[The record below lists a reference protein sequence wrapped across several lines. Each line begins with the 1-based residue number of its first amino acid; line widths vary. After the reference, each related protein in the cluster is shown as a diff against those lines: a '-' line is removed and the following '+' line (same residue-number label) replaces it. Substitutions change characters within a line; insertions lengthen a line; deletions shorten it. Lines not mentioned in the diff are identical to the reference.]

1 MDRITQSLIE
11 NFLKTEEINE
21 SNQSTQFEMFCNYSV
36 VSNEYNKTFDCKAI
50 NIGGGD
56 DTGIDGI
63 AIIVNG
69 HLVEDIDEIEDLK
82 NTNGYLEVTY
92 IFIQAKTSASFSTSE
107 MQTFYFGIK
116 DFFSTTPG
124 LRRNKD
130 IEKFNELSNY
140 ILENATHLR
149 ENPTCKVF
157 YITTGRWNE
166 MDMNLNTI
174 KKSIVIDLEN
184 LNLFENVESYAFGAN
199 DINKLYRKSQ
209 NPIST
214 TFSFANKVTL
224 DGINGINQS
233 YYGVI
238 PFFELKKI
246 LVNDNGGIN
255 RVFDDNV
262 RDFQG
267 IDNLVNANI
276 DETLNSDNP
285 YLFSVLNNGI
295 TIVASTIRTNANT
308 FTIEDYQIVN
318 GCQTSNVLYNHRNND
333 NLDKLSIPLRLI
345 ITEDEDVK
353 AKITV
358 STNNQTAIKREQ
370 LAAMSNFQ
378 KDLESYYAVRFIDK
392 EEGKLY
398 YERRSKQYNNDVNVI
413 KRRIITIPNQV
424 KSFSAMFLRNP
435 EKVTSFYGS
444 IVKDLGERT
453 SNIFAPNHKLPP
465 YYLAGLA
472 FYRLDILF
480 SNGTIPASYKKIR
493 YFILMMFLKFA
504 SNNQNV
510 PQINSNQIDAY
521 CEKIIKKLNNNEE
534 CKEIFL
540 KVISL
545 IDASEFD
552 IEDKRYIK
560 SVGSTKDLLDYFEQ
574 NFIEEEY

>member
-21 SNQSTQFEMFCNYSV
+21 SNQSTQFEMFCNYSI

-69 HLVEDIDEIEDLK
+69 HLIEDIDEIEDLK

-92 IFIQAKTSASFSTSE
+92 LFIQAKTSANFNTSE
-107 MQTFYFGIK
+107 MQTFYFGVK

-130 IEKFNELSNY
+130 IEKFSELSNY
-140 ILENATHLR
+140 ILNNATYLR
-149 ENPTCKVF
+149 ENPTCKLF
-157 YITTGRWNE
+157 YITTGRWN
-166 MDMNLNTI
+166 DTDLNLNTI
-174 KKSIVIDLEN
+174 KKSIILDLEN
-184 LNLFENVESYAFGAN
+184 LNLFENVESHTFGAN

-214 TFSFANKVTL
+214 TFNFANKVTL
-224 DGINGINQS
+224 DGIHGINQS

-238 PFFELKKI
+238 PFLELKKI
-246 LVNDNGGIN
+246 LVNDNGSIN

-318 GCQTSNVLYNHRNND
+318 GCQTSNVLYNHRNNS

-378 KDLESYYAVRFIDK
+378 KDLEAYYAARYIDK
-392 EEGKLY
+392 DEGKLY
-398 YERRSKQYNNDVNVI
+398 YERRSKQYNNDGNVI

-424 KSFSAMFLRNP
+424 KSFSAIFLKNP

-444 IVKDLGERT
+444 IVKDLGEKT
-453 SNIFAPNHKLPP
+453 SNIFAPNHKFSP
-465 YYLAGLA
+465 YYLSGLA
-472 FYRLDILF
+472 FYRLDMLF

-493 YFILMMFLKFA
+493 YFILMLFLKFA
-504 SNNQNV
+504 SNNLNV
-510 PQINSNQIDAY
+510 PQFNSNQIDTF
-521 CEKIIKKLNNNEE
+521 CENIIKKLNNIDK

-540 KVISL
+540 SVISL

-574 NFIEEEY
+574 NFED

>member
-1 MDRITQSLIE
+1 MDRITQNLID
-11 NFLKTEEINE
+11 NFLKTEEITE
-21 SNQSTQFEMFCNYSV
+21 TNQSIQFEMFCNYSI
-36 VSNEYNKTFDCKAI
+36 VSNEYNKTFDCKSV

-69 HLVEDIDEIEDLK
+69 HLIEDIDEIEDLK

-92 IFIQAKTSASFSTSE
+92 IFVQAKTSSSFNTSE
-107 MQTFYFGIK
+107 MQTFYFGVK
-116 DFFSTTPG
+116 DFFSTNPG

-130 IEKFNELSNY
+130 IEKFSELSNY
-140 ILENATHLR
+140 IFQNATYLK
-149 ENPTCKVF
+149 ENPTCKLF
-157 YITTGRWNE
+157 YVTTGRWN
-166 MDMNLNTI
+166 DTDVNLNTI
-174 KKSIVIDLEN
+174 KNSIVTDLEN
-184 LNLFENVESYAFGAN
+184 LNLFETVESHTFGAN

-214 TFSFANKVTL
+214 TFNFVNKVTL

-238 PFFELKKI
+238 PFLELKKI
-246 LVNDNGGIN
+246 LVNDNGSIN

-276 DETLNSDNP
+276 DETLNSENP

-295 TIVASTIRTNANT
+295 TIVASTIKTNANT

-318 GCQTSNVLYNHRNND
+318 GCQTSNVLYNHRNNNILD
-333 NLDKLSIPLRLI
+333 NLSIPLRLI
-345 ITEDEDVK
+345 VTEDEDVK

-378 KDLESYYAVRFIDK
+378 KDLEAYYSTRYIDS

-398 YERRSKQYNNDVNVI
+398 YERRSKQYNNDGNVI

-424 KSFSAMFLRNP
+424 KSFSSMFLRNP
-435 EKVTSFYGS
+435 DKVTSFYGS
-444 IVKDLGERT
+444 IVKDLGEKT
-453 SNIFAPNHKLPP
+453 SNIFSSNHKYSP
-465 YYLAGLA
+465 YYLSGLA
-472 FYRLDILF
+472 FYRLDMLF
-480 SNGTIPASYKKIR
+480 SNGTIPANYKKIR
-493 YFILMMFLKFA
+493 YFILMLFLKFA

-510 PQINSNQIDAY
+510 PQLNSNQIDTY
-521 CEKIIKKLNNNEE
+521 CENIIKKLNKNED

-545 IDASEFD
+545 IDASGFD

-574 NFIEEEY
+574 NFEE